1 MFTYLLI
8 TVNTHI
14 FVSLALQKRNNFR
27 QEYSS
32 IVLSDFVICCKLGH
46 LSYLEKNVGAK
57 GNLKKSF
64 ICITT
69 VNCVKSAVINRVVLN
84 YETQRNILKC
94 ETKRNETKYT
104 KMRNATKYIKMQN

>member
-1 MFTYLLI
+1 MSQFAANDKI

-57 GNLKKSF
+57 GNWRRDTNMK
-64 ICITT
+64 IHHRIYI
-69 VNCVKSAVINRVVLN
+69 VH
-84 YETQRNILKC
+84 ILI
-94 ETKRNETKYT
+94 E
-104 KMRNATKYIKMQN
+104 I

>member
-1 MFTYLLI
+1 MDDIYTMMYFHICISSPTKSCKGSIEIPPFVNLTVKKYKTEMFTYLLI

-27 QEYSS
+27 QEYGS

-57 GNLKKSF
+57 GN
-64 ICITT
+64 
-69 VNCVKSAVINRVVLN
+69 
-84 YETQRNILKC
+84 
-94 ETKRNETKYT
+94 
-104 KMRNATKYIKMQN
+104 